1 MVWVWVAVERVFVF
15 DVAIAVEVANVFAVG
30 VGFAVRIG
38 KPVVVAVVGWVINKV
53 ERRLYEKNY

>member
-1 MVWVWVAVERVFVF
+1 MF